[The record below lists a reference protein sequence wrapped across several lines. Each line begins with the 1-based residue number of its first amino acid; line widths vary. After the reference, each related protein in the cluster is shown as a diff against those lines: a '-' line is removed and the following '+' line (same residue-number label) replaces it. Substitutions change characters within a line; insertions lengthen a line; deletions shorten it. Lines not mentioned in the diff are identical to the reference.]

1 MNTPQ
6 SLPSLCP
13 PIFLR
18 IGDRKEAVSLMQIVR
33 FQSERN
39 YTRVYLTDGR
49 QVLMAKTLGAFER
62 LLPSSFVRIHRSH
75 LVNHSFI
82 SHWVDSPLKNTL
94 VLTNGQVLTIANRR
108 IKEFTE
114 MNHRLRHK
122 A

>member
-6 SLPSLCP
+6 SLPPLCP

-18 IGDRKEAVSLMQIVR
+18 IGDRKEAVSLVQIVR
-33 FQSERN
+33 LQSERN

-49 QVLMAKTLGAFER
+49 QILMAKTLGAFER
-62 LLPSSFVRIHRSH
+62 FLPSSFVRIHRSH
-75 LVNHSFI
+75 LVNHFFI
-82 SHWVDSPLKNTL
+82 RDWVDSPLKNTL

-108 IKEFTE
+108 VKEFTE
-114 MNHRLRHK
+114 MNQRLRYG